1 MCFQTKQKQSSNSTQ
16 TTQNNYWDDPNLQQ
30 FLQGYNQQYSGPNIS
45 QVSAPA
51 NAWMTGAADSQA
63 GVLPGMAPAFGTA
76 GALAATGLQ
85 PGNIAQWM
93 NPFENSVIQNMRAD
107 AQDDTARELANIRG
121 QQARQGALGN
131 STNAVRERMAI
142 DAGNERLDQNT
153 NALRMAGYTQAAGL
167 NTQDAQTRL
176 AAAGQLGALSGVA
189 TGANQALGGLG
200 QNIWQTNL
208 ASTMLPYQLY
218 NQGLQGYQGFG
229 QLAGQTSTGQ
239 STGTT
244 TSTPSLGSTILGGLG
259 TVMTGMPSGGFGNM
273 FGGWFGGGPKVY
285 RDGGAIKRNAGGSVL
300 PPYRSGGS
308 TSSFADK
315 VKDAYRAVDEMRKSG
330 GRVQKFADGGAPYTG
345 FAPRLFDPYLSD
357 RRADA
362 LSSVAPPVTPSSI
375 FVPSV
380 GVDYSGSGSIA
391 GLPPVYGSSR
401 NVPVS
406 GVGEVLPYRADA
418 SDYTAGV
425 FPDASEYTDA
435 PVSGLQPFRPF
446 GDGPA
451 MDEFERPGTV
461 DITSQY
467 TAPASLEG
475 EEQPAGITRGGPGI
489 QGPAVA
495 PFITTATADPAKP
508 AYTRDP
514 GEAEIVPGRR
524 GRPEA
529 EDGWFAGGMWAG
541 ERERNPMR
549 RLGLALTQVGEPNA
563 PFRGF
568 GSNMMQQIQQTNQ
581 ERQAQLAA
589 DRLQHEMQHQ
599 RAVLTETSRHN
610 RAAEDAGNWT
620 LRPDGTMVNKRTGE
634 IRGSAVPSEFER
646 RRQEAAAAGMSEGDP
661 GYQQF
666 ILTGRIG
673 STELN
678 ATQTNLL
685 HKSREEMVSAQDT
698 AADLQRALVLN
709 RTAYEGPGAG
719 RTTTFMNSVWPTQVS
734 NDTAELSRLMTGQ
747 VLGNLKRIFG
757 GNPTEGERAILSEV
771 EGSINLPRQQRE
783 AILKRAQSAVQ
794 RRQQLLRDTISGIE
808 NRTFTRPGGVTP
820 PPPTEPTAPPERP
833 AAVPAGSQ
841 WSASRRQWRT
851 SDGKLFDAEGNP
863 VNG

>member
-1 MCFQTKQKQSSNSTQ
+1 MCFQTKQKTNQQSTQ
-16 TTQNNYWDDPNLQQ
+16 TTQNNLWDDPNLQQ

-51 NAWMTGAADSQA
+51 NSWMTGAADAQA
-63 GVLPGMAPAFGTA
+63 GVAGNLTPAFGTA
-76 GALAATGLQ
+76 SALAGTGID
-85 PGNIAQWM
+85 PGSIQQWM
-93 NPFENSVIQNMRAD
+93 NPFENNVIQNLQNDFASEN
-107 AQDDTARELANIRG
+107 ARELANIRG
-121 QQARQGALGN
+121 RAARTGALGN
-131 STNAVRERMAI
+131 STNAVA
-142 DAGNERLDQNT
+142 ERLATDSARDRLDSQIT
-153 NALRMAGYTQAAGL
+153 NARLAGWQQASGMNL
-167 NTQDAQTRL
+167 QDAQTQL
-176 AAAGQLGALSGVA
+176 AASGQLGALTNAA
-189 TGANQALGGLG
+189 TGANMGTGSLG

-218 NQGLQGYQGFG
+218 NQGIQGYQGLG
-229 QLAGQTSTGQ
+229 GLAGSTSSGTSTGTQ
-239 STGTT
+239 T
-244 TSTPSLGSTILGGLG
+244 TSPSIGSVIAGGLG
-259 TVMTGMPSGGFGNM
+259 TIMSGMPSGWFNP
-273 FGGWFGGGPKVY
+273 GGWFGGGSKMA
-285 RDGGAIKRNAGGSVL
+285 RDGGAIIKREHGGPVMT
-300 PPYRSGGS
+300 PFHGSG
-308 TSSFADK
+308 SSFADK
-315 VKDAYRAVDEMRKSG
+315 VRDAHKAVTEMRKGG
-330 GRVQKFADGGAPYTG
+330 GRVEKEEPRHAFAGGGAPYTG
-345 FAPRLFDPYLSD
+345 FAPRLFDPYLSE

-362 LSSVAPPVTPSSI
+362 LSAVAPPMTPSSI
-375 FVPSV
+375 FVPSS
-380 GVDYSGSGSIA
+380 GIDYSGSGLITRFTGRQPTA
-391 GLPPVYGSSR
+391 LGT
-401 NVPVS
+401 
-406 GVGEVLPYRADA
+406 PYRSDA
-418 SDYTAGV
+418 SEFTEGYY
-425 FPDASEYTDA
+425 PDASEYTGF
-435 PVSGLQPFRPF
+435 PVSTEPAPFRPF
-446 GDGPA
+446 GEGPA
-451 MDEFERPGTV
+451 MGEFERPGTV

-467 TAPASLEG
+467 TADPSLEG
-475 EEQPAGITRGGPGI
+475 AEQPATVTRGGAP
-489 QGPAVA
+489 GPAV
-495 PFITTATADPAKP
+495 PDFVTTASAAAAKP

-514 GEAEIVPGRR
+514 GEAEIGPSRAVAR
-524 GRPEA
+524 GPEGGG
-529 EDGWFAGGMWAG
+529 GWFSGGIWSG
-541 ERERNPMR
+541 ERETNPLRN
-549 RLGLALTQVGEPNA
+549 LGLAMTQIGGG
-563 PFRGF
+563 PFAGF
-568 GSNMMQQIQQTNQ
+568 GANVLQQQQLANQ
-581 ERQAQLAA
+581 DRQARLAA
-589 DRLQHEMQHQ
+589 DRLQHEMAHQ

-646 RRQEAAAAGMSEGDP
+646 RRAEAAAAGMSESDP
-661 GYQQF
+661 GYTQF
-666 ILTGRIG
+666 ILTGRMG

-808 NRTFTRPGGVTP
+808 NRTFTRPGGVTA
-820 PPPTEPTAPPERP
+820 PPPTETTAPPERP